1 MTPPEH
7 RRNRWRVAAGVLVLC
22 AAVIGVGIFAWDWNW
37 FRPLIARR
45 ISAAIGRT
53 VTLEGLEVQPGRVTT
68 IVGHGVHVAD
78 GDQVLADIPTITV
91 TFNLWTWLH
100 GQGLVL
106 QSVVAAQPSVQL
118 VQTDSAHN
126 NWTFPILQAATGAS
140 DLEIGDLVIEDGTV
154 HLTMANPA
162 ADVALKITTSGTPD
176 ARNVV
181 IEGTGTY
188 AKQAITLRG
197 NAGALL
203 RLRDVTTPYP
213 VDFTL
218 TNGPTK
224 ITVKGT
230 VRDAF
235 AISGAD
241 LVLTAAGPDME
252 LLFPLTGIP
261 IPKTPP
267 YNFSG
272 KLGLADRKFHLSDI
286 KGKVGSS
293 DLNGTLELDPR
304 PGRPLLSGSLIS
316 HHVDLQDL
324 GGFIGS
330 EPGRT
335 TTPGQSA
342 AQVALV
348 AQAQANPKLL
358 PDRQISIPKLLSADV
373 HLQYRGEHV
382 LGTNVPFD
390 AVAVLLDIT
399 AGHIRLDPMRLN
411 MSGGTVTGYVDL
423 NPVGDL
429 LDADTSVRMDHVNL
443 GGLLKEAGLGSGQ
456 GPIDGT
462 ARLKGRG
469 ASMSQIVGQGEG
481 AMHIVMPV
489 GGQVNSLLI
498 DLSGGEIGRAILA
511 ALGVPDHEAVRCMVA
526 DMVLHHGVLA
536 TRDLAIDTS
545 DHIITGGGRIDLLH
559 ELIELQLRTDAK
571 HFTIGKLATPVTISG
586 TFKKVGFK
594 FDSEAYVRGGVAV
607 GLGLLFPPAAILP
620 TIQFGVGDA
629 SPCAAHPPARAA
641 PRPVLAPR
649 PVPAPRAVPAP
660 RQ

>member
-1 MTPPEH
+1 MTPPDH
-7 RRNRWRVAAGVLVLC
+7 RRKPWQVASGVVVLC

-37 FRPLIARR
+37 FRPVLERR

-53 VTLEGLEVQPGRVTT
+53 VTLEGLEVRPGRVTT
-68 IVGHGVHVAD
+68 VIGHGVHVAD
-78 GDQVLADIPTITV
+78 GDQALADIPTV
-91 TFNLWTWLH
+91 TATFDLWTWLR
-100 GQGLVL
+100 GDGLVL
-106 QSVVAAQPSVQL
+106 QNLLVAQPSMQL

-126 NWTFPILQAATGAS
+126 NWTFPVLEAATGAS
-140 DLEIGDLVIEDGTV
+140 DLQIGDLVIEDGTL
-154 HLTMANPA
+154 HLKMTDPA
-162 ADVALKITTSGTPD
+162 ADVAFKITTSGTPD

-188 AKQAITLRG
+188 AKQAIALRG

-203 RLRDVTTPYP
+203 RLRDVKNPYP

-224 ITVKGT
+224 ITVKGS

-235 AISGAD
+235 AIAGAD
-241 LVLTAAGPDME
+241 LVLTASGPDMAQ
-252 LLFPLTGIP
+252 LFPLTGIP

-267 YNFSG
+267 YHFSG
-272 KLGLADRKFHLSDI
+272 KLDLADRKYHLTDI

-293 DLNGTLELDPR
+293 DLNGTLELDR
-304 PGRPLLSGSLIS
+304 HRERPLLTGSLLS

-342 AQVALV
+342 AQVAVV
-348 AQAQANPKLL
+348 ARAQANPKLL
-358 PDRQISIPKLLSADV
+358 PDMQISIPKLLSADV
-373 HLQYRGEHV
+373 HLQYTGERV
-382 LGTNVPFD
+382 LGPNVPFD
-390 AVAVLLDIT
+390 AISVLLDIT

-429 LDADTSVRMDHVNL
+429 LDADTSVQMEHINL
-443 GGLLKEAGLGSGQ
+443 GGLLQKAGLGGGQ
-456 GPIDGT
+456 GPINGT

-489 GGQVNSLLI
+489 GGEVNSLLI
-498 DLSGGEIGRAILA
+498 VLSGGEIGRAILA
-511 ALGVPDHEAVRCMVA
+511 ALGIPDREAVRCMVA

-536 TRDLAIDTS
+536 TRELAIDTT

-586 TFKKVGFK
+586 TFKKVGFN
-594 FDSEAYVRGGVAV
+594 FNSEAYVRGGAAI

-620 TIQFGVGDA
+620 TNQFGVGEQ
-629 SPCAAHPPARAA
+629 SPCA
-641 PRPVLAPR
+641 VKT
-649 PVPAPRAVPAP
+649 PAPAAR
-660 RQ
+660 R